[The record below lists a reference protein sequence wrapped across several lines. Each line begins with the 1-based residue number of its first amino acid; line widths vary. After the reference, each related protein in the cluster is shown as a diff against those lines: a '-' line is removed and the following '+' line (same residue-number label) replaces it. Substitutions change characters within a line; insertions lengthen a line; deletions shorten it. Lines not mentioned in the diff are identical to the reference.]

1 MPSFYVDDVD
11 IDVDDFLSACSTRE
25 IKEVIAALVEDGHL
39 PKHVINSEGE
49 VNKPKRGVLEIE
61 FIDKLELLKEK
72 YYSLTLEDEQT
83 IQEIFKKYL

>member
-1 MPSFYVDDVD
+1 MPSFYVEDVD
-11 IDVDDFLSACSTRE
+11 IDVDDFLSACSSRE

-39 PKHVINSEGE
+39 PKNVINSEGE

-83 IQEIFKKYL
+83 IQEFFKKYL